1 MHALLWQR
9 CCVRNTWA
17 IWALALGGLYLQ
29 HQWTLP
35 LPVRALLLPAY
46 AVEGALKGIA
56 LKLTKDDFDSA
67 EKAKRGK

>member
-1 MHALLWQR
+1 M
-9 CCVRNTWA
+9 
-17 IWALALGGLYLQ
+17 GGLYLQ